1 MNKKNLAI
9 LLSFIFLMGCAGTTP
24 KLGLMDGQLVPC
36 PQSPNCVSSQIT
48 GKERPILPIYFSGTR
63 QEAQVKLLQII
74 KTTQRTNITDIRDNY
89 IRAEFTSK
97 LFRFIDDVEFYF
109 PATKTDNTIIYFRSA
124 SRLGYSDLGA
134 NRARIGQIKE
144 KFKQF
149 Q

>member
-1 MNKKNLAI
+1 
-9 LLSFIFLMGCAGTTP
+9 MGCAGTTP
-24 KLGLMDGQLVPC
+24 KLGLIDGQLVPC

-48 GKERPILPIYFSGTR
+48 DKERLTQPIYFSGTR

-74 KTTQRTNITDIRDNY
+74 KTTQRANITDIRDNY

-149 Q
+149 